1 VLRLRWNVA
10 AFLAASR
17 DLRIGPEFLGDDVP
31 ANTNRCAAYCFIL
44 VRCRLLRS
52 VLCLAVS
59 KLTLNLSPR
68 EPQLLLTKLS
78 IDLELLPAIDAF
90 LFDLS
95 LARSAL
101 EPP

>member
-1 VLRLRWNVA
+1 L
-10 AFLAASR
+10 
-17 DLRIGPEFLGDDVP
+17 
-31 ANTNRCAAYCFIL
+31 Y
-44 VRCRLLRS
+44 
-52 VLCLAVS
+52 
-59 KLTLNLSPR
+59 
-68 EPQLLLTKLS
+68 TKLS